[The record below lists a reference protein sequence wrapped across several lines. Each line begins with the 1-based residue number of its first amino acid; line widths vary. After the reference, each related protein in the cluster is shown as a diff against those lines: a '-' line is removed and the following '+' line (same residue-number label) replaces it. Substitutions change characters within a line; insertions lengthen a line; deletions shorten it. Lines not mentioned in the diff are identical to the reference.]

1 MSNDSKLTSLTNDY
15 YKHAKFIPIA
25 VHERSQAR
33 LERVN
38 RRSSIIIVLLI
49 VLLFATNGAW
59 LYYESTYTDIE
70 VTQDVQTDNSDN
82 IVINGNGDLNY
93 GN

>member
-1 MSNDSKLTSLTNDY
+1 MSVELKRVDHNY
-15 YKHAKFIPIA
+15 IPL
-25 VHERSQAR
+25 VSFERAQAR
-33 LERVN
+33 LERTN
-38 RRSSIIIVLLI
+38 RRSFVIIIILI

-59 LYYESTYTDIE
+59 LYYDSLFEDVTI
-70 VTQDVQTDNSDN
+70 TQDVQTDNSDS